1 MYVPP
6 AFRID
11 RAACLAF
18 AAERGFGLVVA
29 CDGGRPTA
37 SPLPFVI
44 DYAADGTPRVG
55 FHMARHNPLAELA
68 AHGGHWLLA
77 VTGADTYVSPD
88 WYQSPDQ
95 VPTWLYEA
103 VHLGGPVRMRGS
115 GAMPGHLDTL
125 SEKFES
131 WLDPKPHWH
140 ADKVTPGR
148 RKALMNAIVA
158 VEMTVE
164 TIEGSLKLNQHKS
177 DADHV
182 AVANAL
188 AGQDDNS
195 ARTLAA
201 RMVALRPH
209 LNYEPEAALCD

>member
-1 MYVPP
+1 MYAPP

-11 RAACLAF
+11 RAASLAF
-18 AAERGFGLVVA
+18 AAEHGFGLVIA
-29 CDGGRPTA
+29 CDGVRPVA

-55 FHMARHNPLAELA
+55 FHVARGNPLADLA
-68 AHGGHWLLA
+68 ARGADWLLA
-77 VTGADTYVSPD
+77 VTGAHAYVSPD

-95 VPTWLYEA
+95 VPTWLYET
-103 VHLGGPVRMRGS
+103 VHLGGPVRITHGD
-115 GAMPGHLDTL
+115 AMPEHLDRL
-125 SEKFES
+125 AEKFEG

-140 ADKVTPGR
+140 ADQVTPAR
-148 RKALMNAIVA
+148 RKMLMKAIVGI
-158 VEMTVE
+158 EMTVA
-164 TIEGSLKLNQHKS
+164 TIDGSFKLNQHKS

-182 AVANAL
+182 AVAAAL
-188 AGQDDNS
+188 AAQHDSD
-195 ARTLAA
+195 ARTIAA